1 MDCQN
6 IVFSPQQSENRIN
19 KALKVL
25 PLKILKRILAFA
37 LYILGAKVNV
47 IGSLMEMS
55 GESVKTTNNRIMK
68 DGLPAFRD
76 RRESMNKSNLE
87 ISPPPREHQTTVL
100 VQKDYYVIIFENMNH
115 QLKILRN
122 NRVHIRTVLL
132 SLLRANLVTV
142 QMVSSILNITP
153 AHCRELSG
161 KLANH
166 DVPEV
171 LIDKRKGQTKD
182 FLVDLE
188 VKAEL
193 IQNFAARVISG
204 HSTSSKVLTEII
216 NDNQKKSISPRTI
229 RWHMNKLGL
238 MKIKK
243 TLPDL
248 VTALKKTPKS
258 SCSSRD

>member
-25 PLKILKRILAFA
+25 PLKILQRILAFA
-37 LYILGAKVNV
+37 LYILGAKVNT

-55 GESVKTTNNRIMK
+55 EESVKTTNNRIMK

-76 RRESMNKSNLE
+76 RRESMNNSNRN
-87 ISPPPREHQTTVL
+87 ISPPSREPQTSVL
-100 VQKDYYVIIFENMNH
+100 VQEDYYVIIFENMNH

-122 NRVHIRTVLL
+122 NRVHIRTILL
-132 SLLRANLVTV
+132 SLLQANLVTV
-142 QMVSSILNITP
+142 HMVSSILDITP

-171 LIDKRKGQTKD
+171 FIDKRKGQTKD

-193 IQNFAARVISG
+193 IENFAARVISG
-204 HSTSSKVLTEII
+204 HPTSSRVLTEII
-216 NDNQKKSISPRTI
+216 NDHQKKNISSRTI

-238 MKIKK
+238 MKIRK

-248 VTALKKTPKS
+248 VTALKKTPKL
-258 SCSSRD
+258 SR